1 MVGWDVTATRP
12 HRPEWGLASFN
23 FDIGHPDATGF
34 AVSPTLPTASI
45 DRIAELISHRNSA
58 CIQRRRAEGMAAKL
72 AEGDTVAMTGEV
84 TRVHNDGT
92 VTVRLHGLGYPVTIG
107 SEHLSLVAKRKA
119 EPGRRKLLF
128 DKPD

>member
-58 CIQRRRAEGMAAKL
+58 CIQRRRAEGMA
-72 AEGDTVAMTGEV
+72 GEV